1 LADGHELWMSINAS
15 VRELH
20 TPEYAQQVGEVLRS
34 HKVPPNRLTIE
45 VTEHAAAVDAKELI
59 ERLGELRSSGVR
71 VALDDFGS
79 EYSSLKL
86 LRTLPVDALKID
98 RELLDS
104 DSLALAAA
112 AEAVG
117 TAFAAATDGAD
128 VVRAADPTAAAG
140 RHAPIVDVV
149 VTIGRRLGLAVVA
162 EGVSTPEQRALL
174 EEYGCTYA
182 QGELFG
188 GPMPA
193 ELVETRFP
201 ANQPFRHVGEVDSR
215 REIRHG

>member
-1 LADGHELWMSINAS
+1 M
-15 VRELH
+15 
-20 TPEYAQQVGEVLRS
+20 PEAMPFRPRVLLGNLEP
-34 HKVPPNRLTIE
+34 V
-45 VTEHAAAVDAKELI
+45 V
-59 ERLGELRSSGVR
+59 RLGMARALEDYGCEVVGGV
-71 VALDDFGS
+71 
-79 EYSSLKL
+79 E
-86 LRTLPVDALKID
+86 P
-98 RELLDS
+98 
-104 DSLALAAA
+104 
-112 AEAVG
+112 
-117 TAFAAATDGAD
+117 TADI
-128 VVRAADPTAAAG
+128 VSQADPTTAAG

-162 EGVSTPEQRALL
+162 EGVSTREQRALL

-201 ANQPFRHVGEVDSR
+201 NNGTFRHVGEVDSR